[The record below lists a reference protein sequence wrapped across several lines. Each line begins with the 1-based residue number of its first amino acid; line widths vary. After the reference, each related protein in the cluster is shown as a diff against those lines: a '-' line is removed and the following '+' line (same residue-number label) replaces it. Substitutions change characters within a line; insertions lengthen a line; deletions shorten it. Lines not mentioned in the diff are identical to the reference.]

1 MRISFLIFYFLI
13 IYRVNA
19 SVYPASFPTMDCEN
33 YFREK
38 NISSHYYDDHLPYE
52 IYYRSLNRKKCHKE
66 WTLLV
71 FMAADNDLSPYAYWD
86 IYEMERLLSGQNNLG
101 ATTDSVDVIVELDT
115 LGKNGVNRYH
125 IFQTNQIYD
134 SSVDLDFFSSF
145 NENNIN
151 SPIIKKYLEQNNT
164 VKDQNIRFA
173 RFITQSMRDYPSKH
187 YMVVIWGHGEGYI
200 GKNYKTKLTK
210 AHPSLPTLLNGK
222 YLSPESVTVEALNQ
236 QYNVKTKKEFP
247 YNKVFGGVAFDYT
260 DISFLDIPSIQ
271 QTIKKTLFQLQYD
284 KPIDIIAFDAC
295 LMQTLEVATELS
307 DITNYVIGSTQIQDY
322 LGLPYRMILDKLNEK
337 ISPFDL
343 AKKIP
348 SLVSQAMQKD
358 GYQGLIS
365 VKNKGTF
372 TTSTLS
378 THTLKNY
385 FIPSFMEFSQSLIDY
400 IEEDM
405 FRLLDLK
412 VIFENSP
419 SFQGETRDIGIILAT
434 IEQLLY
440 AEKNNAKE
448 TLKGIHLKNQILKLW
463 QNLNQMVLENSFG
476 PYYTDSSLSEK
487 DTYFLNYFKGFA
499 LWIPSNKKLYDH
511 RIEEFRKSA
520 LYTNYKN
527 KNSISS
533 FEKLLNII
541 YNTSGY

>member
-1 MRISFLIFYFLI
+1 MRIGFLLFSLLI
-13 IYRVNA
+13 ICRVDA
-19 SVYPASFPTMDCEN
+19 SVYPATFPTTDCET
-33 YFREK
+33 YFNEK
-38 NISSHYYDDHLPYE
+38 NISSNYYDDHLPYK
-52 IYYRSLNRKKCHKE
+52 IYYHSLNRKNCYKE

-134 SSVDLDFFSSF
+134 PSVDLDFFSSF
-145 NENNIN
+145 NESNIN

-200 GKNYKTKLTK
+200 GSHYKTKSANPNQL
-210 AHPSLPTLLNGK
+210 PSPSNGNYLN
-222 YLSPESVTVEALNQ
+222 PANITVEALNH
-236 QYNVKTKKEFP
+236 QYNLKAKKKFP

-271 QTIKKTLFQLQYD
+271 QTIKKTLSQLQYN

-295 LMQTLEVATELS
+295 LMQTLEVATELA
-307 DITNYVIGSTQIQDY
+307 DITDYVIGSTQIQNY
-322 LGLPYRMILDKLNEK
+322 LGLPYKMILDKLNEK

-343 AKKIP
+343 ARRIP
-348 SLVSQAMQKD
+348 SLVSLSMDKD
-358 GYQGLIS
+358 GYQGLMS
-365 VKNKGTF
+365 VTNKGTF

-378 THTLKNY
+378 THTLKKY

-400 IEEDM
+400 IEEDL

-419 SFQGETRDIGIILAT
+419 SFKGETRDIGILLAA

-440 AEKNNAKE
+440 AEKKCDKE

-463 QNLNQMVLENSFG
+463 DNLNQMVLGNSFG

-487 DTYFLNYFKGFA
+487 DTYFLNYFKGFS
-499 LWIPSNKKLYDH
+499 LWVPTNKKLYDH

-520 LYTNYKN
+520 LYTNYQN
-527 KNSISS
+527 KNSISP

-541 YNTSGY
+541 YNTSMY